1 MAQQG
6 TAMKTDQ
13 LPQSENVEDRRNCGP
28 SVVKPRLTLLE
39 QEIQP
44 KSPLAKMAGV
54 DDVKP

>member
-1 MAQQG
+1 
-6 TAMKTDQ
+6 MKTDQ

>member
-1 MAQQG
+1 MR
-6 TAMKTDQ
+6 TD
-13 LPQSENVEDRRNCGP
+13 CGP

-39 QEIQP
+39 QEVAP